1 MVNYQN
7 ILKEF
12 CKCHF
17 HHILCCHK
25 MWSRSGAV
33 IIRVVLKMSSARD
46 GFHFNK
52 ATSGNTDLKKAV
64 FSKKR
69 TIVHAVLQWW

>member
-1 MVNYQN
+1 
-7 ILKEF
+7 
-12 CKCHF
+12 
-17 HHILCCHK
+17 
-25 MWSRSGAV
+25 
-33 IIRVVLKMSSARD
+33 MSSVRD

-69 TIVHAVLQWW
+69 TIVHAVSE